1 MRSRPKKPRQTLLA
15 SYEESV
21 NSEAAVL
28 AGRLEGSTEMMA
40 RTEWRT
46 EPTMSDGE
54 DGAMTGKGVR

>member
-1 MRSRPKKPRQTLLA
+1 M
-15 SYEESV
+15 